1 MFDSADVAA
10 HVYDIATRRFGRP
23 RHEMS
28 FPEIKTEAEAEFIKQ
43 KNINIRWMDE
53 KSEEEKKKQAIH
65 IGLDDS
71 GAATREAEQKKK
83 AVKKEDDAGPSTVIP
98 IESDSSGRDDSEKED
113 GECDDPRKDEF

>member
-1 MFDSADVAA
+1 
-10 HVYDIATRRFGRP
+10 
-23 RHEMS
+23 MS

-71 GAATREAEQKKK
+71 GAATVARFAR
-83 AVKKEDDAGPSTVIP
+83 DHPSISKPSV
-98 IESDSSGRDDSEKED
+98 SYFGSARLSR
-113 GECDDPRKDEF
+113 RRRR